1 MRNIWKGGLTLKNFF
16 RVINGVFLALALIAA
31 GFLGYKAF
39 SYLSFPTERYDA
51 RVGEIY
57 AQAAQTREEAETARQ
72 ETADRL
78 AALRGDL
85 RQNGEEAAALADSM
99 DRIGAEQEENDQ
111 KLEELNERILLLED
125 LPGNIETA
133 RKEYALKIRELEEK
147 IENGETDLRI
157 CYWTLD
163 DGPTYI
169 TGDFLDALD
178 RLGPHVHVTFFAAR
192 EANESPNEKEMLRRE
207 LASGHSVQ
215 NHSYDH
221 TILQGESVYRSL
233 DSFREQVQKQDDW
246 IYEMTGLRPGIFRF
260 PGGYYTW
267 AISKLPKATEVLDE
281 MGYKWIDWNC
291 NLYDSGKLPT
301 VALTISRAV
310 TQASEKQIA
319 VILGH
324 EWNENTLS
332 AMESAIPMLQEQGFV
347 FLPLFPESLTMG
359 MEAKE

>member
-1 MRNIWKGGLTLKNFF
+1 MKRFF
-16 RVINGVFLALALIAA
+16 RVINGVFLALALLAA
-31 GFLGYKAF
+31 AFLGYMAF
-39 SYLSFPTERYDA
+39 TYLRFPVDRYDTQLGELYA
-51 RVGEIY
+51 RAGR
-57 AQAAQTREEAETARQ
+57 TREEAETARA

-78 AALRGDL
+78 ASLRGDL
-85 RQNGEEAAALADSM
+85 RKNGEEAVLLA
-99 DRIGAEQEENDQ
+99 ENIEKINADQLEKDQ

-133 RKEYALKIRELEEK
+133 RKEYALNIRQLEEK

-169 TGDFLDALD
+169 TGDFLDMLD
-178 RLGPHVHVTFFAAR
+178 RLGPHVHVTFFAAH

-221 TILQGESVYRSL
+221 TILESESVYCSL
-233 DSFREQVQKQDDW
+233 DSFREQVQLQEDW

-267 AISKLPKATEVLDE
+267 AISKLPDATEVLDE

-291 NLYDSGKLPT
+291 NLYDAGAAGKRPT

-347 FLPLFPESLTMG
+347 FLPLFPESVTMG

>member
-1 MRNIWKGGLTLKNFF
+1 MRN
-16 RVINGVFLALALIAA
+16 
-31 GFLGYKAF
+31 
-39 SYLSFPTERYDA
+39 
-51 RVGEIY
+51 
-57 AQAAQTREEAETARQ
+57 
-72 ETADRL
+72 
-78 AALRGDL
+78 
-85 RQNGEEAAALADSM
+85 NGEEAVLLA
-99 DRIGAEQEENDQ
+99 ENIEKINADQLEKDQ

-125 LPGNIETA
+125 LPGNIEAA
-133 RKEYALKIRELEEK
+133 RKEYALNIRQLEEK
-147 IENGETDLRI
+147 IESGETDLRI

-178 RLGPHVHVTFFAAR
+178 RLGPHVHVTFFAAH

-221 TILQGESVYRSL
+221 TILEGESVYRSL
-233 DSFREQVQKQDDW
+233 DSFREQVQLQEDW
-246 IYEMTGLRPGIFRF
+246 IFEMTGLRPGIFRF

-291 NLYDSGKLPT
+291 NLYDAGAAGKRPT

-347 FLPLFPESLTMG
+347 FLPLFPESITMG